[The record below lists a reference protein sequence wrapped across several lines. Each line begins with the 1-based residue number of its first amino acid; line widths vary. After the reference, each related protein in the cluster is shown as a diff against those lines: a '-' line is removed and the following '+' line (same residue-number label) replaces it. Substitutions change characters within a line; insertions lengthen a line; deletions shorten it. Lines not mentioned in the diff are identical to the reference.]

1 MLNFVLTNFVKNSQ
15 ELEKKTFSEISSLR
29 RAGVKCTFMLFLSIY
44 SPSSQV
50 TFINTIK
57 LQYIY
62 A

>member
-1 MLNFVLTNFVKNSQ
+1 MPNFVLTNFVKNRQ
-15 ELEKKTFSEISSLR
+15 EAENKTFSEISSLR
-29 RAGVKCTFMLFLSIY
+29 RSGLKCTFMPFLSIY

>member
-1 MLNFVLTNFVKNSQ
+1 MLNFVLTNFVKNRQ

-29 RAGVKCTFMLFLSIY
+29 RSGLKCTIMPFLSIY